1 MYIYYVCRIRCHK
14 TMKSETIRWSV
25 IYQNDGH
32 NSEFIIL
39 IHNVVNSCN
48 MITILMTDWST
59 DHLQIRGFVLPHLN
73 CRYICKKCTAIVKI
87 DTILILTCG
96 FHNFIW
102 VQTRFQTTLTDLQ
115 HFKEKIRRLGWWWY
129 IKLFLA
135 IAKKEPNQL
144 IIHHTN
150 LTKSLLSKWVQQSIK
165 LQTVTL
171 KPLVVV

>member
-1 MYIYYVCRIRCHK
+1 MLWILVIWSPFWWLTDQRIISK
-14 TMKSETIRWSV
+14 FV
-25 IYQNDGH
+25 
-32 NSEFIIL
+32 
-39 IHNVVNSCN
+39 
-48 MITILMTDWST
+48 
-59 DHLQIRGFVLPHLN
+59 VLPHLN

-87 DTILILTCG
+87 DTILILTFG

-144 IIHHTN
+144 ITHHTN
-150 LTKSLLSKWVQQSIK
+150 LTKSLLSKWVPQSIT
-165 LQTVTL
+165 LQTVSQ